1 MKRILASCVL
11 AGLIVAIS
19 VGCGGDSKP
28 STPAAKPAPGG
39 AGGKMDAKPGDT
51 KPAEKK

>member
-19 VGCGGDSKP
+19 VGCGGDS
-28 STPAAKPAPGG
+28 SKPAPATKPG
-39 AGGKMDAKPGDT
+39 AATTPPAKDKMDAKKDG
-51 KPAEKK
+51 EKK